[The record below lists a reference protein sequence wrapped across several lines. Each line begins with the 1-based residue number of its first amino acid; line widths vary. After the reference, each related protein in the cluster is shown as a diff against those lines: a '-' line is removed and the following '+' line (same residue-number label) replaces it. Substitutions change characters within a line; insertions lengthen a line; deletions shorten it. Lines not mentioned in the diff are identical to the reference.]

1 MYERFYGLT
10 ERPFSLL
17 PDPDFLFLGEKHQTA
32 LDLLELTIFN
42 QTGFCVVSGEIG
54 AGKTTLV
61 RELLNRL
68 QDDICVGLISNTHPS
83 FGELLQWIMAA
94 FDLRSESTD
103 PFELHKRFLDFV
115 IQQYSE
121 NKRTLLIIDEAQNLS
136 VSAME
141 ELRMLS
147 NVNSDRDL
155 VLQIILVGQ
164 SQLRDKLQLPELQ
177 QFAQRIGADYHLT
190 GLDEQ
195 ETCDYIRYRVAHAGG
210 SADLFSEDACRT
222 VYRCSDG
229 IPRLIN
235 GICDLCLVYGYS
247 DKSARITPELVREV
261 VNDQR
266 GGHIRSS
273 AGRLSSQAGGH
284 TANTAAASMPTKG
297 AAFVEPETRARSHAE
312 SASSG
317 LPAGQLPDPQKN
329 VSSREGTSPKDS
341 AAETIVG
348 AMEAV
353 LLQQPVA
360 AGGNDG
366 AGLPGRH
373 RPVAEE
379 EPAAGSSDR
388 KPVATLPRLVMG
400 LVLLVGLGVAGWLTW
415 RVWDERSAAET
426 TVAADSAVPAVTST
440 AADNPVIDPLT
451 QEHADIPVQ
460 RHEAERLQQERQAAE
475 KRLAEQREAERLQ
488 QERQAAEK
496 RLAEQHEAER
506 LQQERR
512 AAEKRLAEQREAERL
527 QQERQAAE
535 KRLAEQREA
544 ERLQQERQAAEK
556 RLAEQRELERLER
569 ERQAAAKRLAELR
582 EAERQERE
590 RLAAAK
596 RRAERREAERLQREA
611 AERLAEQREAERE
624 AKRAAALA
632 AWKKAN
638 SGIGWAEEIEE
649 DEGE

>member
-1 MYERFYGLT
+1 
-10 ERPFSLL
+10 
-17 PDPDFLFLGEKHQTA
+17 
-32 LDLLELTIFN
+32 
-42 QTGFCVVSGEIG
+42 
-54 AGKTTLV
+54 
-61 RELLNRL
+61 
-68 QDDICVGLISNTHPS
+68 
-83 FGELLQWIMAA
+83 
-94 FDLRSESTD
+94 
-103 PFELHKRFLDFV
+103 
-115 IQQYSE
+115 
-121 NKRTLLIIDEAQNLS
+121 
-136 VSAME
+136 
-141 ELRMLS
+141 
-147 NVNSDRDL
+147 
-155 VLQIILVGQ
+155 
-164 SQLRDKLQLPELQ
+164 
-177 QFAQRIGADYHLT
+177 
-190 GLDEQ
+190 
-195 ETCDYIRYRVAHAGG
+195 
-210 SADLFSEDACRT
+210 
-222 VYRCSDG
+222 
-229 IPRLIN
+229 
-235 GICDLCLVYGYS
+235 
-247 DKSARITPELVREV
+247 
-261 VNDQR
+261 
-266 GGHIRSS
+266 
-273 AGRLSSQAGGH
+273 
-284 TANTAAASMPTKG
+284 MPTKG
-297 AAFVEPETRARSHAE
+297 AAFVEPETTARSHAE

-317 LPAGQLPDPQKN
+317 LPAGQLPDAQKN
-329 VSSREGTSPKDS
+329 VSSREGASPKDS

-366 AGLPGRH
+366 AGLPGRQ

-426 TVAADSAVPAVTST
+426 TVAADSAVPAVPST

-460 RHEAERLQQERQAAE
+460 RHEAERLQQERQAE
-475 KRLAEQREAERLQ
+475 
-488 QERQAAEK
+488 EK

-506 LQQERR
+506 LQQERQ

-611 AERLAEQREAERE
+611 AERLQEQREAERE

-649 DEGE
+649 DEGQ